1 VRIVVTDSGLGG
13 LSVLAELESRLRGNP
28 VFRNAELI
36 FFNSL
41 YSHELGYNTIESFSD
56 KVIIFNNALNSIEA
70 NYNPDLILIAC
81 NTLSVVYPHTEFA
94 KNSETEVKG
103 IVDGGVSLFA
113 NNLQNK
119 SDKIILF
126 GTPTTINSDVY
137 KQLLVKAGIEET
149 QIVNQECL
157 ELESVIQN
165 NPNSDKTNRLIAE
178 FVQKASELIS
188 SDSKNIYAGLCC
200 THYGYSESFFYTE
213 LSKQFNSNVK
223 ILNPN
228 SKMLDYLFDSKVVS
242 NNCKTIVKVI
252 SQVKLRKNEIKLLSD
267 ILLKD
272 SPKTSVALENY
283 EFIENLF
290 QKK

>member
-1 VRIVVTDSGLGG
+1 MRIVVTDSGLGG

-41 YSHELGYNTIESFSD
+41 YSPELGYNTIKSFSD

-70 NYNPDLILIAC
+70 NYNPDIILIAC

-113 NNLQNK
+113 NNLRNK

-165 NPNSDKTNRLIAE
+165 NPNSDKTNRLIAK
-178 FVQKASELIS
+178 FVQEASKLIS

-228 SKMLDYLFDSKVVS
+228 SKMLDYLFDSKAVF
-242 NNCKTIVKVI
+242 NNCKTTVKVV
-252 SQVKLRKNEIKLLSD
+252 SKVKLRKNEIKLLSD
-267 ILLKD
+267 ILRKE